1 MEVNPVPNKSSNAS
15 IRIVRDSDSEA
26 ILAWRNNPDVRKW
39 SRNQEILSKEEHEKW
54 FSAWLMPNHQKGH
67 FFIVENSFSTLGMV
81 RFDSRSLHEYEIS
94 IVVDPNHQNQGV
106 ARNAIAL
113 AAHEIIL
120 AEGNFSVL
128 ATINRENRLSISLFS
143 KIGFIQTVFN
153 EEFLQFRREYTFQ
166 DFN

>member
-1 MEVNPVPNKSSNAS
+1 MKDNPVTNKSSNAS
-15 IRIVRDSDSEA
+15 VRIVRDSDSEA

-39 SRNQEILSKEEHEKW
+39 SRNQGILGEEEHEKW

-67 FFIVENSFSTLGMV
+67 FFIVENSFSKLGMV
-81 RFDSRSLHEYEIS
+81 RFDSKSLHEYEIS

-113 AAHEIIL
+113 AAHQIAL
-120 AEGNFSVL
+120 AEGKFSVL
-128 ATINRENRLSISLFS
+128 ASINCKNKLSISLFN
-143 KIGFIQTVFN
+143 KIGFIQTVFD
-153 EEFLQFRREYTFQ
+153 EEFLQFRREYTLQ